1 MASVEKQ
8 QPYNEKQNVPQPYN
22 VSGEGPSHQE
32 PTLPPYETRPPN
44 TQHKSSGRGGR
55 YLPTII
61 FAIPF
66 PVPTHSHSAQPV
78 SPYLLYALPR
88 APYQKPPKD
97 ANGNDIVKE
106 GLVKKAERK
115 WQEEIA
121 EGDRIKNGLEPE
133 AGAWKKFKG
142 KATGTA
148 NTVIRWLPNSRIEA
162 LQRVPPT
169 HKLGEL
175 TVFYPH
181 DAVSPDGLPVR
192 PEIMQYHIE
201 EVLKKTQKSATI
213 GAIGSA
219 FLLPVTLAI
228 DFFIVIPI
236 FLFEMNMAYVASQ
249 FAGRQKVS
257 AITQSRLPLVC
268 TPSAYLAPVSRVL
281 AATCYHIAPTQ
292 FASPPAAVRGLTGV
306 SEAALLEAADAL
318 LANFSQAAPEEVL
331 QRHILDREKIAE
343 DLRRCCAKAAGEYVK
358 GLK

>member
-1 MASVEKQ
+1 MASAEKQ

-32 PTLPPYETRPPN
+32 PALPPYETRPPN

-142 KATGTA
+142 KATGVSSCATYALPRLSRAHHPSQTA

-169 HKLGEL
+169 HKLGEVGI
-175 TVFYPH
+175 VFI
-181 DAVSPDGLPVR
+181 AS
-192 PEIMQYHIE
+192 
-201 EVLKKTQKSATI
+201 T
-213 GAIGSA
+213 GS
-219 FLLPVTLAI
+219 
-228 DFFIVIPI
+228 
-236 FLFEMNMAYVASQ
+236 
-249 FAGRQKVS
+249 
-257 AITQSRLPLVC
+257 
-268 TPSAYLAPVSRVL
+268 
-281 AATCYHIAPTQ
+281 
-292 FASPPAAVRGLTGV
+292 
-306 SEAALLEAADAL
+306 
-318 LANFSQAAPEEVL
+318 
-331 QRHILDREKIAE
+331 
-343 DLRRCCAKAAGEYVK
+343 
-358 GLK
+358 